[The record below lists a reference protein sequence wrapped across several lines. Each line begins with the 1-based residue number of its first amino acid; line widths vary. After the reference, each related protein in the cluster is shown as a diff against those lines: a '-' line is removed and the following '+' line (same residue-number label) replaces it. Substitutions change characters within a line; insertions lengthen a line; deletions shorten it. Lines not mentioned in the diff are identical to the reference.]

1 MFISIFSRGT
11 SLFHR
16 PMIVSMNDLPGVSKV
31 SMFLNVD
38 TLWNLGPSRR
48 SGCLLWH
55 LRNLAI
61 WTASP
66 TSRIWLWCVWNWG
79 DCLEVLCFNS
89 NMPTKFLNKLVP
101 FIIYQSNCHCCCRI
115 LLRSP
120 SQRPR
125 RIARFQPTSLRHQR
139 QLRPLQILEPTVTW
153 ICWTQ
158 RQEFFTPSTPPTL
171 TWIIKRNKWIIMFLQ
186 YMQ

>member
-1 MFISIFSRGT
+1 MLIPCET
-11 SLFHR
+11 W
-16 PMIVSMNDLPGVSKV
+16 DLPGEVAACS
-31 SMFLNVD
+31 D
-38 TLWNLGPSRR
+38 TCETLPYEPHAPPAEYGY
-48 SGCLLWH
+48 GVVE
-55 LRNLAI
+55 I
-61 WTASP
+61 E
-66 TSRIWLWCVWNWG
+66 

-171 TWIIKRNKWIIMFLQ
+171 TWIIKRNK
-186 YMQ
+186 